1 MAPLTPAQQARRARL
16 EGLIAV
22 AAPVLDLVLAVG
34 DRVSRIV
41 GPEDDP
47 LPIRPASER
56 VELGA
61 SLRVQAPAAPGAA
74 PDRAATPV
82 D

>member
-1 MAPLTPAQQARRARL
+1 MAALTPAQQARRARI
-16 EGLIAV
+16 EGLIGL
-22 AAPVLDLVLAVG
+22 AAPVLDLILAVG

-41 GPEDDP
+41 GPEDEP

-56 VELGA
+56 VELSSA
-61 SLRVQAPAAPGAA
+61 RRVEPPAAPERSLE
-74 PDRAATPV
+74 PSPEPV